1 MKRQDILEN
10 QVNYAYLALGSNLG
24 KKIKNLEFAKYML
37 TKIDIN
43 IVKSSS
49 FYITKS
55 WPNTKFPEF
64 VNSVI
69 FIKTTLLLPDLF
81 IQIKLIEKSL
91 GRTKSP
97 KNYPRICDID
107 IIDFN
112 GEIIKNDELIA
123 PHPRLH
129 LRNFV
134 IYPLKEIEPNW
145 SHPIFNKNIDS
156 FFQELDKNSHNEIT
170 RLGKSD
176 ILN

>member
-1 MKRQDILEN
+1 MI
-10 QVNYAYLALGSNLG
+10 YLNIGSNLPSREG
-24 KKIKNLEFAKYML
+24 GRENNILKAISYLKKLNLNLIE
-37 TKIDIN
+37 I
-43 IVKSSS
+43 SS
-49 FYITKS
+49 FYQTPS
-55 WPNTKFPEF
+55 YPNNSDPKFINLCVKLES
-64 VNSVI
+64 NLKAGELLNE
-69 FIKTTLLLPDLF
+69 IK
-81 IQIKLIEKSL
+81 KIEQKL
-91 GRTKSP
+91 GRNRIK
-97 KNYPRICDID
+97 KNEPRTCDID

-112 GEIIKNDELIA
+112 GEIIKNDELEV

-134 IYPLKEIEPNW
+134 IYPLKEIESNW

>member
-1 MKRQDILEN
+1 MI
-10 QVNYAYLALGSNLG
+10 YLNIGSNLPSKEG
-24 KKIKNLEFAKYML
+24 SREN
-37 TKIDIN
+37 N
-43 IVKSSS
+43 IVTAISLLKKLNLNLIEISS
-49 FYITKS
+49 FYQTPS
-55 WPNTKFPEF
+55 YPDNSDPKFINLCVKLES
-64 VNSVI
+64 NLKASELLNE
-69 FIKTTLLLPDLF
+69 IK
-81 IQIKLIEKSL
+81 KIERKL
-91 GRTKSP
+91 GRTRIK
-97 KNYPRICDID
+97 KNEPRTCDID

-112 GEIIKNDELIA
+112 GKIIKNDELIV

-145 SHPIFNKNIDS
+145 LHPIFNKNIEI